1 MPVMSVMPVMPVM
14 SVMSVMPVP
23 VPVMPTPVMSAMPMP
38 AKPMTPMMPATPGI
52 PGLVDLR
59 LANGARVI
67 VQPLPGPPGGGGA
80 AAVQLWIGAGTSAE
94 GPDEH
99 GCAHLLEHMLFKPV
113 PLEHVPRGIPRG
125 GPVDLASALEAI
137 GGDSNAFTSH
147 DETVIHATVPAHSAA
162 IATTM
167 IAAAALRPA
176 LAAATLAQ
184 EREVVVEEIKQYDD
198 EPGQRVFQALLRRLH
213 GRHSYGR
220 PVLGLAREVRGH
232 SPARL
237 RAYHRRAYAGERVT
251 LVVVGPVE
259 VARVVAAA
267 RRALG
272 TLPRARPLPD
282 AESRPQPASRGPR
295 LYLRRADVQEAYLM
309 LAWPA
314 PAAGDAEAPAL
325 DVAAVV
331 LGHGEA
337 SRLVRET
344 RRRDQV
350 VSEISCSC
358 ESLRR
363 GGSLVISAHTTAAQ
377 AEAAVAAI
385 FAQVR
390 RLRDQ
395 PIAAEELARARA
407 ILESDQVY
415 RQETVQGRAHALGY
429 HATAFGDLGR
439 ERAYFAAL
447 AQLSPEAV
455 RLACVRALDPARAAV
470 SAELPAA
477 RTTPAAVQRLARAIA
492 AQAPPRPKAR
502 GRRPTIAVDRFG
514 VAAVTLPNG
523 LQVRACVERSVA
535 MAAGWLVWPGGQHRE
550 PAALAGAAATTAAL
564 LTRGDARRDGDTIS
578 RAVDDRAALLDGFVT
593 RSCVGL
599 HWESL
604 ARDVPAVLELALECA
619 RSPRFPADEL
629 AEERRVAL
637 QELAAEA
644 DDPAQLAIRAM
655 LAAFYGEHPFARPLR
670 GTQAGLR
677 ALTSPRLRA
686 LWGQDHPLAGAV
698 LGLVGDFDLEAA
710 LAQIGL
716 FLETGRKSQV
726 RTRRAVAVAAPP
738 EHRRERVIYK
748 DREQAHI
755 ALGFPGLRLG
765 DRREP
770 ALDVLTAALGGQ
782 SGRLFVALRETQ
794 GLVYEIS
801 VSSMEATD
809 AGHVMVHASTSQDK
823 LARARAAIAAELER
837 VVAGPLRPAELQRAQ
852 AWLIGQHEIGQQ
864 RRGRVASAL
873 AFHAAHGLDHARH
886 FLYPARIAAVTAAE
900 VWALARQVFDPAR
913 RVVGI
918 VRAR

>member
-1 MPVMSVMPVMPVM
+1 MPRPRSAPTAAARSVQ
-14 SVMSVMPVP
+14 
-23 VPVMPTPVMSAMPMP
+23 SA
-38 AKPMTPMMPATPGI
+38 T

-59 LANGARVI
+59 LDNGARVI
-67 VQPLPGPPGGGGA
+67 VLPLPGPASGGGA

-94 GPDEH
+94 GPEEH
-99 GCAHLLEHMLFKPV
+99 GCAHLLEHMLFKPL

-125 GPVDLASALEAI
+125 GPADLASVLEAL
-137 GGDSNAFTSH
+137 GGDSNAFTGH
-147 DETVIHATVPAHSAA
+147 DETVVHATVPARVAA
-162 IATTM
+162 LATSV

-198 EPGQRVFQALLRRLH
+198 EPGQRVFQTLLRRIH

-232 SPARL
+232 TPARL

-259 VARVVAAA
+259 VAKVVAAA

-272 TLPRARPLPD
+272 DLPRARPLPAED
-282 AESRPQPASRGPR
+282 APQPAIRGPR
-295 LYLRRADVQEAYLM
+295 LSLRRADVQEAYLM
-309 LAWPA
+309 LGWPA
-314 PAAGDAEAPAL
+314 PPAGDPEAPAL

-350 VSEISCSC
+350 VSEISCNC

-363 GGSLVISAHTTAAQ
+363 GGTLVISAHTTAGQ
-377 AEAAVAAI
+377 ADAAVAAI
-385 FAQVR
+385 FAQVA
-390 RLRDQ
+390 RLRDE

-429 HATAFGDLGR
+429 HATVFGDLAR
-439 ERAYFAAL
+439 ERAYYAAL
-447 AQLSPEAV
+447 AQLTPEAV
-455 RLACVRALDPARAAV
+455 RLACMRALDPARASV

-477 RTTPAAVQRLARAIA
+477 RTTPAAVERLARAIA
-492 AQAPPRPKAR
+492 AQAPPRPRAR
-502 GRRPTIAVDRFG
+502 VRRQAIAVDRFG
-514 VAAVTLPNG
+514 VASLTLPGG

-564 LTRGDARRDGDTIS
+564 LTRGDARHDGDTIS
-578 RAVDDRAALLDGFVT
+578 RAIDDRAALLDGFVT
-593 RSCVGL
+593 RSGLGL

-604 ARDVPAVLELALECA
+604 ARDVPAILELALECG
-619 RSPRFPADEL
+619 RSPRFPEDEL

-655 LAAFYGEHPFARPLR
+655 LAAYYGDHPFARPLR
-670 GTQAGLR
+670 GTPAGLR

-686 LWGQDHPLAGAV
+686 LWAQDHALSGAV
-698 LGLVGDFDLEAA
+698 LGLVGDFDLEDA
-710 LAQIGL
+710 LARINLLLG
-716 FLETGRKSQV
+716 TGRKSQARPRQLEPV
-726 RTRRAVAVAAPP
+726 SPP
-738 EHRRERVIYK
+738 PDRRRERVLFK

-770 ALDVLTAALGGQ
+770 ALDVLSAALGGQ

-801 VSSMEATD
+801 VSSMEARD

-823 LARARAAIAAELER
+823 LIRARAAIAAELER
-837 VVAGPLRPAELQRAQ
+837 MVAGPLRPEELQRAQ

-873 AFHAAHGLDHARH
+873 AFNAAHGLDHARH
-886 FLYPARIAAVTAAE
+886 FLYPDRIAAVSAAE

-913 RVVGI
+913 RVVGL